1 MDKKMTYAKAYSEI
15 EILMQQLQQES
26 IKDLDEMVNKV
37 NRVGELIAFC
47 REKLR
52 NAELSISESVQEADA

>member
-15 EILMQQLQQES
+15 ETLMQQLQQEN
-26 IKDLDEMVNKV
+26 IKDLDEMVSKV

-52 NAELSISESVQEADA
+52 NAELSISDALNAADA